1 MRSWIQ
7 MLEKNRLSVVRVITW
22 MWVDDDCSG
31 VYPLWLALDKE
42 LVISDT
48 IETHYLD
55 VLNRGWRVWGEKT
68 LLEGENP

>member
-31 VYPLWLALDKE
+31 VYPLA
-42 LVISDT
+42 IA
-48 IETHYLD
+48 
-55 VLNRGWRVWGEKT
+55 
-68 LLEGENP
+68 